1 MIWPGRARLANVFVP
16 YNMRK
21 LTGGKIQVQ
30 VPGKTLRELVEN
42 LEKQYP
48 GMKEFIIE
56 DDRLKPG
63 LAAIVGEQPTR
74 QGLMTKL
81 EDDTEVHF
89 LPAIS
94 GGA

>member
-1 MIWPGRARLANVFVP
+1 MARVFVP

-21 LTGGKIQVQ
+21 LAGGKTEVSI
-30 VPGKTLRELVEN
+30 PGKTLRELIEN
-42 LEKQYP
+42 LEAAFP
-48 GMKEFIIE
+48 GMKKLIVE

-81 EDDTEVHF
+81 GPDTEVHF

-94 GGA
+94 GG

>member
-1 MIWPGRARLANVFVP
+1 VARVFVP

-21 LTGGKIQVQ
+21 LAGGKTEVN
-30 VPGKTLRELVEN
+30 VPGKTLRELIEN
-42 LEKQYP
+42 LEARFP
-48 GMKEFIIE
+48 GMKELIVE

-81 EDDTEVHF
+81 EPETEVHF

-94 GGA
+94 GG

>member
-1 MIWPGRARLANVFVP
+1 MARVFVP

-21 LTGGKIQVQ
+21 LAGGKTEVN
-30 VPGKTLRELVEN
+30 VPGKTLRELIEN
-42 LEKQYP
+42 LEARFP
-48 GMKEFIIE
+48 GMKELIVE

-81 EDDTEVHF
+81 EPETEVHF

-94 GGA
+94 GG

>member
-1 MIWPGRARLANVFVP
+1 MANVFVP

-21 LTGGKIQVQ
+21 LTGGKTQVR
-30 VPGKTLRELVEN
+30 VPGKNLRELIEN
-42 LEKQYP
+42 LEKAFP
-48 GMKEFIIE
+48 GTKELIVE

-81 EDDTEVHF
+81 DDDTEVHF